1 MVETLHTF
9 WSSNRHSFFSSDTHV
24 LALRGNEYNGK
35 AENGYYIGQQHEGN
49 TEVKVV
55 KSTERGKDGYMAE
68 VPEGAPGKFAQH
80 CSASSHLEFALCVR
94 WLLSR
99 NVSGLPADCTVPESF
114 KDERVNER

>member
-55 KSTERGKDGYMAE
+55 RSTERGKDGYMAE
-68 VPEGAPGKFAQH
+68 VPEGAPGTQLFRVC
-80 CSASSHLEFALCVR
+80 CSACIGICCHKMSAGSTTFSRQDSDVR
-94 WLLSR
+94 
-99 NVSGLPADCTVPESF
+99 
-114 KDERVNER
+114 

>member
-1 MVETLHTF
+1 MHTF

-55 KSTERGKDGYMAE
+55 RSTERGKDGYMDE
-68 VPEGAPGKFAQH
+68 VPEGAPGRFAQH
-80 CSASSHLEFALCVR
+80 CSTLSHLEFAGHSR
-94 WLLSR
+94 IMSWSLS
-99 NVSGLPADCTVPESF
+99 A
-114 KDERVNER
+114 